1 MDEQTD
7 PRKIME
13 NIPWFMELKPEHF
26 EKMAEIASVH
36 NFPEGS
42 ELFREGDREDRL
54 YVVIEGRVGIEI
66 FVPQRG
72 RVSILTAEPLD
83 TFGWSSVTPTIRT
96 RTASARAVLPTRV
109 IGFDSEALRNLCDE
123 DFELGYF
130 IMRRIANI
138 IAGRLLITRLQLL
151 DMFASPPEASYD

>member
-13 NIPWFMELKPEHF
+13 NIPWFKELKPDHF
-26 EKMAEIASVH
+26 NKMAEIASVH

-54 YVVIEGRVGIEI
+54 YVVIDGRVSIEI
-66 FVPQRG
+66 FVPHRG

-83 TFGWSSVTPTIRT
+83 MIGWSSITPTIRT
-96 RTASARAVLPTRV
+96 RTASARAVLPSKV
-109 IGFDSEALRNLCDE
+109 IGFGSEALRKLCDE
-123 DFELGYF
+123 DFELGYY

-138 IAGRLLITRLQLL
+138 IAGRLLVTRLQLL
-151 DMFASPPEASYD
+151 DMFASPPEASHD